1 MRTLHLLRHAKS
13 SWEDAR
19 LADHERPL
27 DARGERAATLMGVHL
42 AQCGVAPDL
51 VLVSSARRALQT
63 AERIAVHLPEET
75 PFVHERGLYG
85 ADDDALLRRL
95 RQLGPEHAC
104 VLLVAHNPGLH
115 ELGLC
120 LVGAGDVAA
129 RAQLS
134 RKLPTGAWLELAL
147 PGEPWSALAP
157 GCASLRR
164 FVVPKDLV

>member
-42 AQCGVAPDL
+42 AQCAVAPDL
-51 VLVSSARRALQT
+51 VLVSSARRTVQT
-63 AERIAVHLPEET
+63 AERIAVHLREGT
-75 PFVHERGLYG
+75 PVVCERGLYE

-95 RQLGPEHAC
+95 WQLGPELAC
-104 VLLVAHNPGLH
+104 VLLVGHNPGLH
-115 ELGLC
+115 ELALQ
-120 LVGAGDVAA
+120 LVGAGAADA
-129 RAQLS
+129 RAQLA
-134 RKLPTGAWLELAL
+134 RKLPTAAWLELAL
-147 PGEPWSALAP
+147 PAEPWSALAP